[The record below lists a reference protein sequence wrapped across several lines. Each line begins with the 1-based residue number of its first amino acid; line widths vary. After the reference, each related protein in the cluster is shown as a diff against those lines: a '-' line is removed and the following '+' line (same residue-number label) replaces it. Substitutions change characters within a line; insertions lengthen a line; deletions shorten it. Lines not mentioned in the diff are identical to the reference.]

1 MLAAGR
7 APQRGRVRTLRGMSV
22 PSRRPFLE
30 YAALSLIWGL
40 SFLFMLR
47 TSRAFG
53 LVGSVCFRALLA
65 AAVLRTFALLRG
77 QRLNMRPRAGA
88 FAVVGATTVAGQL
101 LGLSYGMRIIGTAM
115 TAILVAAI
123 PLFTMLIGHFSGL
136 EPMRRRTFAGV
147 ALGMAGIALL
157 VGFPAVALT
166 PRFLLGCG
174 AALLGALSSAIGSNY
189 ASARLAIV
197 DPLEITAGAFFFGGI
212 GALPL
217 LWLDPV
223 PAPPGLA
230 DYGSL
235 LVLGVFMSALAY
247 VLYFRLVAAIGATR
261 AVSVEFLVTV
271 VAVVIGTFLLHETLT
286 RMQVLGAVA
295 ILVGCGFVL
304 DLMPFGPAARAGTLR
319 R

>member
-1 MLAAGR
+1 MN
-7 APQRGRVRTLRGMSV
+7 V
-22 PSRRPFLE
+22 PHRRPYLE

-65 AAVLRTFALLRG
+65 AAVLRGFAFLRD
-77 QRLNMRPRAGA
+77 QRLNIRSRAGA

-136 EPMRRRTFAGV
+136 ERMRRRTFGGV
-147 ALGMAGIALL
+147 LLGMLGIALL
-157 VGFPAVALT
+157 VGFPAVELT

-189 ASARLAIV
+189 ASARLAVV
-197 DPLEITAGAFFFGGI
+197 DPLEITAGAFFFGGLWV
-212 GALPL
+212 LPL
-217 LWLDPV
+217 LWFDPV
-223 PAPPGLA
+223 PAPPALG
-230 DYGSL
+230 DYASL
-235 LVLGVFMSALAY
+235 LVLGIFMSALAY
-247 VLYFRLVAAIGATR
+247 VLYFRLVATIGATR

-286 RMQVLGAVA
+286 RMQILGALA
-295 ILVGCGFVL
+295 IIAGCALVL
-304 DLMPFGPAARAGTLR
+304 DLLPLGPPLRAGKLSR
-319 R
+319 

>member
-1 MLAAGR
+1 MN
-7 APQRGRVRTLRGMSV
+7 V
-22 PSRRPFLE
+22 PHRRPFLE

-47 TSRAFG
+47 ASRAFG

-65 AAVLRTFALLRG
+65 ATVLRAFALLRG
-77 QRLNMRPRAGA
+77 RRLSLGPRAGA

-123 PLFTMLIGHFSGL
+123 PLFTMLIGHFAGL
-136 EPMRRRTFAGV
+136 ERMRRRTFGGV
-147 ALGMAGIALL
+147 LLGMLGIALL
-157 VGFPAVALT
+157 VGFPAVELT
-166 PRFLLGCG
+166 PRFLFGCG

-189 ASARLAIV
+189 ASARLAVV
-197 DPLEITAGAFFFGGI
+197 DPLEITTGAFFFGGVWV
-212 GALPL
+212 LPL
-217 LWLDPV
+217 LWFDPV
-223 PAPPGLA
+223 PAPPALA
-230 DYGSL
+230 DYASL

-247 VLYFRLVAAIGATR
+247 VLYFRLVATIGATR

-286 RMQVLGAVA
+286 RMQILGALA
-295 ILVGCGFVL
+295 IIAGCALVL
-304 DLMPFGPAARAGTLR
+304 DLFPLDPSRRAGTLR